1 MALNGTNLTAT
12 TSQQSMSQPTPPSLP
27 PDYLLDGMLPHANGF
42 DEHEPPIELL
52 ERELPMVWDGQF
64 PLGDVVSRVV
74 QACYAELSEM
84 SET

>member
-1 MALNGTNLTAT
+1 MTLNGTNLTAT
-12 TSQQSMSQPTPPSLP
+12 TSQQPMSQSTPPSLP
-27 PDYLLDGMLPHANGF
+27 QDFLIDGPLPHTNGF

-64 PLGDVVSRVV
+64 PLGDLVQRVV

-84 SET
+84 AET